1 MALKG
6 FLPAETQV
14 GLMSEKSRSACW
26 GGRWQQK
33 EKQGW
38 MDLPEGTCIGG
49 NLKAKKLQIQ
59 KEQRDWFKSMCH
71 SPECSERENT
81 EVSNSQSGKELNS
94 QEVKFA

>member
-6 FLPAETQV
+6 FLPAEIQV

-49 NLKAKKLQIQ
+49 NLKAKKLQI
-59 KEQRDWFKSMCH
+59 
-71 SPECSERENT
+71 
-81 EVSNSQSGKELNS
+81 
-94 QEVKFA
+94 